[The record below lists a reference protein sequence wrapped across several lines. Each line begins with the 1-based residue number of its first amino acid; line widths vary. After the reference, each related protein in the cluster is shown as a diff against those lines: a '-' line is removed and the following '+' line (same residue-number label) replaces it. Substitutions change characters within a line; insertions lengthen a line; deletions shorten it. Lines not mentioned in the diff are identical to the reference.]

1 MPDRSSRQR
10 AEATREPGGIDLD
23 RLADLVGAA
32 DDGRHRTDRPGA
44 PTAEEVRQAHAR
56 LLEALEVVPE
66 GLVLL
71 NAEGQCVFFNQH
83 FLEIYDIAPDKIAV
97 GAYFFDAV
105 RVGLE
110 RGLYLDAIG
119 REEEWLAERAE
130 QIGKDRSSTEQHL
143 SGDRWVRIEERRTAD
158 GGSIGI
164 RIDIT
169 DLKRREEALK
179 RRSDQLLEAQR
190 LGKTGDWS
198 YRIGDAEFWWS
209 PQIYALLAYDPAT
222 FRPER
227 EAVMALCQG
236 ESAKIALATHA
247 EVLRSGQA
255 RSVDLKVRRGD
266 GAIADIAMTAQAM
279 TDAGGQVVGL
289 HGTIQD
295 IGERK
300 AAEEALE
307 KLAYFDPLTGLANRA
322 LFQRELDNVL
332 ARCGKS
338 GSRAAL
344 LLLDLDHFKEVND
357 SLGHEAGDELLVRVS
372 QLIAKVLDENHFF
385 CRLGGDEFAVI
396 MPGDPTKSAV
406 MRLAAK
412 VVVAASGTV
421 VLERGE
427 VGIGTSIGIALVP
440 EDSDGA
446 VDLQRKADLAL
457 YRAKANG
464 RGRFAFFEH
473 EMSTVLQYKTALAR
487 ELRRAVTENIGL
499 EVHYQPQVTLASGR
513 VTGYEALMR
522 WRHPALGMVPPA
534 EFIPVAESSHLIC
547 DLGLY
552 ILRQAVGQAR
562 AWLDAGETGREISV
576 NVSAAQIWQTDF
588 INDVARVLAETG
600 LPPNLL
606 CVELT
611 ESLLADHSGRARPRR
626 SHQPE
631 AAGRLAGAR

>member
-1 MPDRSSRQR
+1 MPDRSRRQR
-10 AEATREPGGIDLD
+10 AKATREPGGIGLD
-23 RLADLVGAA
+23 RLADLVDAA

-44 PTAEEVRQAHAR
+44 PTAEEARQAHAR

-71 NAEGQCVFFNQH
+71 NAEGRCVFFNRH
-83 FLEIYDIAPDKIAV
+83 FLEIYDIAPDTIAV
-97 GAYFFDAV
+97 GVKFFDAV
-105 RVGLE
+105 RAGLE

-169 DLKRREEALK
+169 DLKRREK
-179 RRSDQLLEAQR
+179 
-190 LGKTGDWS
+190 
-198 YRIGDAEFWWS
+198 
-209 PQIYALLAYDPAT
+209 
-222 FRPER
+222 
-227 EAVMALCQG
+227 
-236 ESAKIALATHA
+236 
-247 EVLRSGQA
+247 
-255 RSVDLKVRRGD
+255 
-266 GAIADIAMTAQAM
+266 
-279 TDAGGQVVGL
+279 
-289 HGTIQD
+289 
-295 IGERK
+295 
-300 AAEEALE
+300 ALE

-396 MPGDPTKSAV
+396 MPGDPSKSAV

-412 VVVAASGTV
+412 IVVAASGTV

-427 VGIGTSIGIALVP
+427 VGVGTSIGIALVP
-440 EDSDGA
+440 EDSHGA

-522 WRHPALGMVPPA
+522 WRHPALGMVPPS

-552 ILRQAVGQAR
+552 VLRQAVGQAR

-611 ESLLADHSGRARPRR
+611 ESLLADHSAGRVRGVLTSLKRLGVSLALDDFGTDYSSLGYLTQLPFDKIKIDRIFVAEVETSERARRLLEGVIALGRGLGMTIVAEGAETAEQLAILDDFRCDIVQGFVFARPGPADDALAVARALEGHW
-626 SHQPE
+626 SAEGVQPPPGALRQAVG
-631 AAGRLAGAR
+631 AA